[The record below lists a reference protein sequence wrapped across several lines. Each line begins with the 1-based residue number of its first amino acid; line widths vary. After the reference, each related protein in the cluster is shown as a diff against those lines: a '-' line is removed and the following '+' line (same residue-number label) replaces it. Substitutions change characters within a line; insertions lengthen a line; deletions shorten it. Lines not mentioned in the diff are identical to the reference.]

1 MTLAERIAAY
11 RVKTGLSQ
19 AKFAEVMQVSRQSVS
34 KWETGASV
42 PELEKLLQM
51 TELFH
56 CTLDELVR
64 GEGAPPAPAVPAP
77 SPVPEAPAPKE
88 NTRRTLGFVFLAAGL
103 IGVVVGLAFHLLAAA
118 MGLYLILMGV
128 LCLVLRRHA
137 GIWLLWINLLPL
149 LLFSPRFPAVL
160 RFEAAVWLKWGVW
173 AAAVAAAVWT
183 VLTLRKERKNGS
195 PEEEPQR

>member
-19 AKFAEVMQVSRQSVS
+19 AKFAEVMEVSRQSVS

-42 PELEKLLQM
+42 PELEKLVQM

-64 GEGAPPAPAVPAP
+64 GESAPPTPSSPAP
-77 SPVPEAPAPKE
+77 SPAPEASSPKG
-88 NTRRTLGFVFLAAGL
+88 NTQRILGFVLLAAGL
-103 IGVVVGLAFHLLAAA
+103 IGVVVGLAVHLLAAA
-118 MGLYLILMGV
+118 VGLYLLLTGV
-128 LCLVLRRHA
+128 LCLVIRRHA
-137 GIWLLWINLLPL
+137 EIWILWINLLPL
-149 LLFSPRFPAVL
+149 LFLSPRLPAVL
-160 RFEAAVWLKWGVW
+160 RWEAAVWIKWGLW
-173 AAAVAAAVWT
+173 LFAAAAAVWT

-195 PEEEPQR
+195 PEQEPQG